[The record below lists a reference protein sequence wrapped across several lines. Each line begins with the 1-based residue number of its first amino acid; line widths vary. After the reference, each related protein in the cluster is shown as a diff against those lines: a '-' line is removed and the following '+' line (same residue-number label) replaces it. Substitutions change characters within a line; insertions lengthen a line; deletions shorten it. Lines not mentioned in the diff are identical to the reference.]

1 MNINILDYSTE
12 EVLFTIEEASA
23 AQVSAYANAK
33 YVKIDSK
40 ELKIETTIVESN
52 TNTLILLGIEV

>member
-12 EVLFTIEEASA
+12 EVLFKIEDASA

-33 YVKIDSK
+33 YVKIDGK
-40 ELKIETTIVESN
+40 EFRIETVIVESDS
-52 TNTLILLGIEV
+52 NTLILLGVEA